1 MNLNTQPNISR
12 VDDFYEKLITLHS
25 HRSEEESMAINT
37 KLILLLANHIGDLQV
52 LEEAFAIAGD
62 GSSQSKSV

>member
-25 HRSEEESMAINT
+25 DRSEEESMAINT
-37 KLILLLANHIGDLQV
+37 KLILLLANHIGDAQV
-52 LEEAFAIAGD
+52 IEDAFAIAGGGD
-62 GSSQSKSV
+62 SDSGSL